1 MAHIVEVVIVIHIV
15 DIEVVVVGPIV
26 QPGVAVLNP
35 ISAVL
40 EALVS
45 ATAAASSTLHVEG
58 VVTSE
63 AGSKAIIRNATSAAC
78 GLPSGVLATVSGLDA
93 IAIFALC
100 LISLLIAC
108 TTITILP
115 IAVSIGL
122 VLFSWFFLRRFLFVS
137 VLLALRREF
146 QSLADCQRMGYIDV
160 AEGLPDPSSVP

>member
-15 DIEVVVVGPIV
+15 DIKVVVVGPIV
-26 QPGVAVLNP
+26 QPGVAVLNQYP
-35 ISAVL
+35 L

-45 ATAAASSTLHVEG
+45 ATAASSSTLHVEG

-63 AGSKAIIRNATSAAC
+63 GGSKAIIRNATSAAC

-146 QSLADCQRMGYIDV
+146 LSLADCQRMGYIDV